1 MTIERAIEH
10 AKYPDC
16 NINEQKK
23 VCRKCVLEWL
33 RSESKVK

>member
-23 VCRKCVLEWL
+23 SLQKVRFRMAQIRK
-33 RSESKVK
+33 